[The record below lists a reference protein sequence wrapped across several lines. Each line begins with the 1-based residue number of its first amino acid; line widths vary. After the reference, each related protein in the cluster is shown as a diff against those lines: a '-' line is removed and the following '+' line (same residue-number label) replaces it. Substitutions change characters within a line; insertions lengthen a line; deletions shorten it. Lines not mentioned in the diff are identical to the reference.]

1 MAFWHPQRFS
11 LSLLARR
18 RTLVPSGERAT
29 QTYVGAMSDFTS
41 PDSSAGGSA
50 TTMPQSAASRGE
62 ASGWRR
68 TFASLRESTYR
79 WFWSGLLAYYL
90 AFQMDMIARGYLA
103 FDLTGSAIALG
114 AVSIAWGIPLFFLS
128 LVGGALADR
137 VEKRD
142 LLLAT
147 HAAQALAALTIAIL
161 VQTDLIQIWHLVVL
175 GFFMG
180 VIWSFAIPAR
190 QAMVPELVSE
200 HRLMNA
206 LALNNSAMNTT
217 RIVGPSLAGG
227 LIAVPFFGVAGVFSV
242 IAVLY
247 TISGLALLRV
257 PRSGLA
263 ATRRHE
269 PMWQGIVTGL
279 RYVATSPALTV
290 LIGIACV
297 AIILG
302 MPYVILLPAFAE
314 DVHDAGAVGLG
325 VMSAV
330 VGVGAITGSL
340 FIAYFSG
347 YPHRAML
354 QLVLGVAFGVGV
366 LLFGGAPTFALAL
379 AALALIGLTF
389 NGYMTINNTLIF
401 SHAERELH
409 GRVMSVY
416 MLTWSL
422 MPLAALPMSILADS
436 VGPQPTVATAGGLVA
451 LLIAGVALFYPAY
464 RKLGSPGAI
473 AASQH
478 EAGGR

>member
-1 MAFWHPQRFS
+1 
-11 LSLLARR
+11 
-18 RTLVPSGERAT
+18 
-29 QTYVGAMSDFTS
+29 MSDFAS
-41 PDSSAGGSA
+41 ADGPAGGSA
-50 TTMPQSAASRGE
+50 TTMPQAAAGHAE
-62 ASGWRR
+62 GSGWQR
-68 TFASLRESTYR
+68 TFASLRESVYR

-103 FDLTGSAIALG
+103 FDLTGSATALG
-114 AVSIAWGIPLFFLS
+114 TVSIAWGMPLLLLS
-128 LVGGALADR
+128 LVGGAVADR

-147 HAAQALAALTIAIL
+147 QAAQAMAALTIAIL
-161 VQTDLIQIWHLVVL
+161 VQTDLIQIWHMVVM

-180 VIWSFAIPAR
+180 VVWSFAIPAR

-217 RIVGPSLAGG
+217 RILGPSLAGG
-227 LIAVPFFGVAGVFSV
+227 LIAVPFFGVAGVFYV

-247 TISGLALLRV
+247 TASGLTLLRV

-269 PMWQGIVTGL
+269 PIWQGIATGL
-279 RYVATSPALTV
+279 RYVVSSPALTV

-314 DVHDAGAVGLG
+314 EVHDVGAVGLG
-325 VMSAV
+325 LMSAV
-330 VGVGAITGSL
+330 IGVGAITGSL
-340 FIAYFSG
+340 LIAYFSG
-347 YPHRAML
+347 YPHRAMV

-379 AALALIGLTF
+379 PALALVGLTF

-401 SHAERELH
+401 SHAQRELH

-422 MPLAALPMSILADS
+422 MPLAALPMSILADA

-451 LLIAGVALFYPAY
+451 LFIAGVALFYPAY
-464 RKLGSPGAI
+464 RKLGSP
-473 AASQH
+473 AAVAANH
-478 EAGGR
+478 HRAGGS